1 MERMSIATSR
11 KLDPWSRVSRNAQIV
26 SARGGGDSW
35 ATIERR
41 FGVSARQA
49 RRIVKDVGTCTPD
62 TAIMDPVE
70 IVEAAV
76 MRCEALISQL
86 AEIADVADKPVVAV
100 NAIRAQIRVTES
112 EVVLLQNAGMLP
124 IPLSIVGYQL
134 DAQRA
139 ASRAVQVL
147 DRHGVSL
154 EAKEELLAALR
165 GQ

>member
-1 MERMSIATSR
+1 MSTAASR
-11 KLDPWSRVSRNAQIV
+11 KLDPWSRTTRNAQIV
-26 SARGGGDSW
+26 SARGEGESW
-35 ATIERR
+35 AMIERQ

-49 RRIVKDVGTCTPD
+49 RRIVKDIGMSTTN
-62 TAIMDPVE
+62 TMMIDPVE

-86 AEIADVADKPVVAV
+86 AQIADAAENPAVAV
-100 NAIRAQIRVTES
+100 NAIRAQIRATES
-112 EVVLLQNAGMLP
+112 EIALLQNAGMLP
-124 IPLSIVGYQL
+124 IPLSIIGYQI

-139 ASRAVQVL
+139 AFKAVQVL

-154 EAKEELLAALR
+154 EAKKELAAALR